1 MNYTVYLQTEAQPAA
16 LERLLRVVRHRQFE
30 LRSLNMEASAD
41 RQRLTVR
48 VSVKSDRP
56 IDHLRNQLMKLND
69 VLWVKM
75 AQDLSHD
82 IVMGKTVNW
91 TTPKSR

>member
-41 RQRLTVR
+41 RRRLTVR
-48 VSVKSDRP
+48 VSVNSERP
-56 IDHLRNQLMKLND
+56 IDHLRNQLLKLND
-69 VLWVKM
+69 VLWVKL
-75 AQDLSHD
+75 AQELSD
-82 IVMGKTVNW
+82 DVLAETGEKR
-91 TTPKSR
+91 SQ

>member
-82 IVMGKTVNW
+82 ILAETGEKR
-91 TTPKSR
+91 SQ